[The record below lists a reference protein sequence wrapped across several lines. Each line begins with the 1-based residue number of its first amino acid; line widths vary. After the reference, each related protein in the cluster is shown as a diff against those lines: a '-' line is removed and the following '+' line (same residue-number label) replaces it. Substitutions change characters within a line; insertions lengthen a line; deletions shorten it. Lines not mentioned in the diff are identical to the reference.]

1 MPSYP
6 VILPYDDVYLKRFL
20 VKLGIFIMWLLWA
33 SPSIITPSKV
43 WSYLQLWKITPWSSF
58 LHDLFYHTLAQETLH
73 PGSRK
78 YLSKSPLVHH
88 YYILKL
94 SDLDPWVYE
103 FERNNA
109 LYALQN
115 PAKVQEF
122 PPPHGVFDE
131 KTFLSN
137 NLDKTSRS
145 RVFKL

>member
-1 MPSYP
+1 
-6 VILPYDDVYLKRFL
+6 
-20 VKLGIFIMWLLWA
+20 MWLHVLWA
-33 SPSIITPSKV
+33 SPSTITPSKV

-73 PGSRK
+73 PWSRK
-78 YLSKSPLVHH
+78 YLSNSPLVHH

-94 SDLDPWVYE
+94 SDLDPWVCE

-109 LYALQN
+109 SYALQN
-115 PAKVQEF
+115 PAKVQESPTPTPWGPRPNF
-122 PPPHGVFDE
+122 FDE

-145 RVFKL
+145 RVSKV